1 MDEARLAEAMKALA
15 SETRLRILALLG
27 RHPLCAGGIARKA
40 GISPSAASQHL
51 RVLRAA
57 GLVDD
62 CRRGN
67 HVHYSLVE
75 KRLREMEEALEGLLR
90 ISVET
95 SCERPDEEC
104 DDLNRNGG

>member
-1 MDEARLAEAMKALA
+1 MDEARLADAMKALA
-15 SETRLRILALLG
+15 SATRLRILAMLC

-75 KRLREMEEALEGLLR
+75 ERLREMEAALEGLLQLG
-90 ISVET
+90 EEPP
-95 SCERPDEEC
+95 CERPGKEC

>member
-15 SETRLRILALLG
+15 SATRLRILALLG

-51 RVLRAA
+51 RVLRAV
-57 GLVDD
+57 GLVED

-75 KRLREMEEALEGLLR
+75 ERLREMEAALEGLLR
-90 ISVET
+90 IGEEPP
-95 SCERPDEEC
+95 CERPDEEC
-104 DDLNRNGG
+104 DGLNRNGG